1 MSQVTIRKALEKRLA
16 AMPAALSTAYEN
28 VTFTPAT
35 GTPYQRANLLPNT
48 PDNAVQGG
56 KMYFDRGIFQ
66 VTLCYPMGTGP
77 NTAESKAQA
86 VRDWFW
92 RGLSLVEGA
101 ITVHITDTPRISP
114 ALVDGDRFCVP
125 VSVSYQAQINLT

>member
-1 MSQVTIRKALEKRLA
+1 MSQVAIRKALEKRLA

-28 VTFTPAT
+28 VTFNPVA

-66 VTLCYPMGTGP
+66 VTLCYPMGAGP
-77 NTAESKAQA
+77 NAAESKAQA

-92 RGLSLVEGA
+92 RGTSLVEGSV
-101 ITVHITDTPRISP
+101 TVHVTNTPRISP
-114 ALVDGDRFCVP
+114 ALIDGDRFCIP